1 MNHVENRMDPLCTKV
16 GGARVSMAELARAV
30 ALHRSTLSSQIRST
44 RIGLCS
50 PSEHLQDSRFG
61 SVESGFAARLPR
73 SMNEVPPAVPEKL
86 SSLPPQS

>member
-50 PSEHLQDSRFG
+50 LRSTCKIRDLAPLKVDSQLAYPG
-61 SVESGFAARLPR
+61 
-73 SMNEVPPAVPEKL
+73 
-86 SSLPPQS
+86 Q